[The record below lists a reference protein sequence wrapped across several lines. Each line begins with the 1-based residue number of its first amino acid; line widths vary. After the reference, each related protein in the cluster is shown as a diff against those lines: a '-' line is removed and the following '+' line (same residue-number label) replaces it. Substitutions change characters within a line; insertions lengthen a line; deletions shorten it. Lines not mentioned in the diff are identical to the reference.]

1 MNRTSLSAILAA
13 VFLFL
18 AAGKGNAA
26 EPKLPLVS
34 GKPTL
39 AMVNG
44 EPLTLDEFDLA
55 LASLHEGATDNA
67 AKSHARP
74 SELLNRLINAKLI
87 LQEARN
93 IGLDA
98 LPEVVTLVKVYEEDA
113 LRGMLFGYR
122 TGQVKKADKKEVGKR
137 YRDAIREVK
146 IASIL
151 MEKEEVGKQ
160 LEAEVKGGAD
170 FGEAAKRRIAAGEAT
185 GTLEGQ
191 YMKFESLSPEIA
203 RTVSVLKKGDVSP
216 LVGVGNR
223 FTMLRLE
230 DIRSLEDPAAREKA
244 EKDAL
249 QAKRAAAWNAYLEG
263 LKKKYVKV
271 NGNLLENLDFESP
284 EPGIEKLS
292 KDRRVVAEV
301 KGEKPVTV
309 MDLTESFKNKF
320 FHGAEGAAQKKKI
333 NIRKNQVLEEI
344 LVKRIT
350 LREAKRRGYN
360 RSEYFKNRVGE
371 YRNEIL
377 FGAFLQKV
385 VDSDIKVEEAEGKTY
400 YQEHIGEYTTP
411 EMMRIDGI
419 AFSRKEDAEDAI
431 EKLRKGADFQWL
443 RANSE
448 GQVDAK
454 KTENLLEFG
463 GGLLLTS
470 SLPDGVRKAIS
481 GTTEGDYRI
490 YAESGG
496 PSYALRIR
504 EIEPPRP
511 QPYET
516 VKEIIEK
523 RVFLEK
529 RQKAFR
535 DWEEKLRNASEVKI
549 FATGERLDRI
559 VKPKAK

>member
-55 LASLHEGATDNA
+55 LASLHEGMTDNA
-67 AKSHARP
+67 SKSRARP

-98 LPEVVTLVKVYEEDA
+98 LPEVVTLVKVYEEGA

-122 TGQVKKADKKEVGKR
+122 TGQVKKADKKEVDKR

-191 YMKFESLSPEIA
+191 YMKYESLSPEIA
-203 RTVSVLKKGDVSP
+203 RTVSALKKGEVSP
-216 LVGVGNR
+216 LDGVGNR

-230 DIRSLEDPAAREKA
+230 DIRSLESPAAREKA

-271 NGNLLENLDFESP
+271 NGSLLENLDFESP

-292 KDRRVVAEV
+292 KDSRVVAEV

-333 NIRKNQVLEEI
+333 NIRKSQVLEEI

-350 LREAKRRGYN
+350 LKEAKLKGYN

-504 EIEPPRP
+504 EIEPPKP

-523 RVFLEK
+523 RVFLVK

-549 FATGERLDRI
+549 FATGEGLDRI